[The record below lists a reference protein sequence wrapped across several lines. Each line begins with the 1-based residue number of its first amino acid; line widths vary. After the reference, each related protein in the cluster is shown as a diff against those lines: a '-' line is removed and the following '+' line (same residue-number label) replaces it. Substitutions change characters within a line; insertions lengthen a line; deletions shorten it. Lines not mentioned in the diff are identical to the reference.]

1 MVFYLPY
8 YVTPTEIFPVL
19 ATTTKL
25 PFVREQETVPLL
37 ATTPNVV
44 ATVPPA
50 NFAAVLTDQRRFFR
64 RETGMAAKANAAAS
78 GSAASS
84 VAHCRT
90 ACLVVAARAPTFAAE
105 KTQSLR
111 PLLRDVDKL
120 IVKVVASRVEP
131 AIPAPQIGAGP
142 GWPRPGATHLH
153 TRRHPRWRLSA

>member
-1 MVFYLPY
+1 MGAPAAADETLCVSLSYVFVWRYAP
-8 YVTPTEIFPVL
+8 P
-19 ATTTKL
+19 
-25 PFVREQETVPLL
+25 PLL
-37 ATTPNVV
+37 ARPSSV
-44 ATVPPA
+44 
-50 NFAAVLTDQRRFFR
+50 
-64 RETGMAAKANAAAS
+64 
-78 GSAASS
+78 AASS
-84 VAHCRT
+84 VAHCRF

-131 AIPAPQIGAGP
+131 AIAAPQIGAGP